1 MKSGINNK
9 HIVICGGRD
18 FGKDESV
25 RISMGMTR
33 AEWEDEYNKTLKLLE
48 NAEKQ
53 REQQNTLKRLL
64 WVFYD
69 D

>member
-1 MKSGINNK
+1 MTSDINDK
-9 HIVICGGRD
+9 HIVIYGGRG
-18 FGKDESV
+18 FGKDESA

-33 AEWEDEYNKTLKLLE
+33 AEWEDEHNKTLKLLE